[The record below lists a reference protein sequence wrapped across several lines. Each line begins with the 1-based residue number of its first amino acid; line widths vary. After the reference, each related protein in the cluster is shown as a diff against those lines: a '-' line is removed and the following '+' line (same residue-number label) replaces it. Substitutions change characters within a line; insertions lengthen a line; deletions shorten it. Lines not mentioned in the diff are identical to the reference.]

1 MNTKLNV
8 LFLPIPALFEDW
20 GGEVEKEVSRHH
32 NFRVADYDQP
42 LAPQFEDIDVVIDH
56 GGSIGTREM
65 ADLAAA
71 GKVQLWQILGTG
83 FDHFDLEYF
92 KSKGLP
98 VANCPGAFSAV
109 ALADCA
115 MMFILML
122 ARRYWDS
129 LENLKN
135 GVLYRPVGADLEG
148 LKLGIIGFGASG
160 IELARR
166 ARGFGMR
173 NLAIDIRDVRED
185 EITEFGLEF
194 VGKPPDLDEVIAQ
207 SDVVSL
213 HLHLNVETRHIINR
227 RRLELM
233 KSTALLINVARGELV
248 DEDALETALIK
259 GWIGG
264 AGIDVFSQ
272 EPPNFSSPIFGL
284 PNMVAAPHI
293 AGCTDGTARKRA
305 QGAAENVN
313 RVASGLE
320 PLHRIDQG

>member
-1 MNTKLNV
+1 MNSKLNV
-8 LFLPIPALFEDW
+8 LFLPIPALFETW
-20 GGEVEKEVSRHH
+20 GNDLETAVSAHH
-32 NFRVADYDQP
+32 NFRIVDYDQP

-56 GGSIGTREM
+56 GGSVGTREM

-83 FDHFDLEYF
+83 FDHFDLDYF

-98 VANCPGAFSAV
+98 VANCPGTFSAV

-122 ARRYWDS
+122 ARRYWDA

-135 GVLYRPVGADLEG
+135 GVLYRPVGAELEG

-166 ARGFGMR
+166 ARSFGMK
-173 NLAIDIRDVRED
+173 NLAIDIRKVGED
-185 EITEFGLEF
+185 EVTEFGLEF
-194 VGKPPDLDEVIAQ
+194 VGEPSDLDDVIAR

-213 HLHLNVETRHIINR
+213 HLHLNAETRHIINR
-227 RRLELM
+227 RRLQLM
-233 KSTALLINVARGELV
+233 KSTALLINVSRGELV
-248 DEDALETALIK
+248 DEAALETALTE

-272 EPPNFSSPIFGL
+272 EPPDFSSPVFGL

-293 AGCTDGTARKRA
+293 AGCTDGTSRKRA

-320 PLHRIDQG
+320 PLHRIDQ